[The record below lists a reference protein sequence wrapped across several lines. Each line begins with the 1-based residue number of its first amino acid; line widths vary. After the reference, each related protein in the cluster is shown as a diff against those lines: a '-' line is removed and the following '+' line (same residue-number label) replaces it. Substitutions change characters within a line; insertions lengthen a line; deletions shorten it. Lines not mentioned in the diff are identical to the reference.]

1 MEQGVQMVAFPEN
14 LIISYKMMI
23 MFRKICLPLMTLL
36 LVVSNHSCKTFA
48 GADPLP
54 TVWSG
59 VANDRQF
66 SVLSE
71 LLKTTGWADKLNDK
85 DAKYTLFAPT
95 NEAFQKL
102 GNEKLQELKKPENQA
117 VLLSII
123 EQHIYAGELDKE
135 LLTTTG
141 ALPPSVNG
149 KTFPVQRK
157 NNRWYIGNAHPT
169 KNPVFARNGI
179 FYVLEDVLQ

>member
-1 MEQGVQMVAFPEN
+1 MPIHQ
-14 LIISYKMMI
+14 IH
-23 MFRKICLPLMTLL
+23 KILLGRITLPLIAFFLIL
-36 LVVSNHSCKTFA
+36 SNQSCKTFA

-59 VANDRQF
+59 VANDQQF
-66 SVLSE
+66 SVLAE

-102 GNEKLQELKKPENQA
+102 GNEKLQSLRKPENLA
-117 VLLSII
+117 VLTSII
-123 EQHIYAGELDKE
+123 EQHIYTGELDKE

-149 KTFPVQRK
+149 KTYPVQRK

>member
-1 MEQGVQMVAFPEN
+1 M
-14 LIISYKMMI
+14 KI
-23 MFRKICLPLMTLL
+23 MFRKIFVPLIAFLL
-36 LVVSNHSCKTFA
+36 IVSNQSCKTFA
-48 GADPLP
+48 GADPLE

-66 SVLSE
+66 SILAD
-71 LLKTTGWADKLNDK
+71 LLKTTGWAEKLNDK
-85 DAKYTLFAPT
+85 NAKYTLFAPT
-95 NEAFQKL
+95 DEAFQKL
-102 GNEKLQELKKPENQA
+102 GNEKLQELKRPENLA
-117 VLLSII
+117 TLKSII

-149 KTFPVQRK
+149 KTYPVQRK

-169 KNPVFARNGI
+169 KNPVFAKNGI